1 MLDKKRIIIVSV
13 IILLIVTL
21 IIGVYSFF
29 NSNREIQIIEYTPQ
43 EEISEQ
49 QLRQTKV
56 TLYFQNGD
64 KLVPEIRMIDVK
76 ELVTNPYEKI
86 LTLLIEGPKNENLIK
101 TIAEGTKINKLQK
114 EGDILIIDF
123 SDEFIQNH
131 PGSEETEKL
140 TIKSI
145 VNSLTELTEI
155 NGIKILING
164 EENKSFNDK
173 QVNLEKVFKR
183 ENFENI

>member
-1 MLDKKRIIIVSV
+1 MLDKKRVIIVSF
-13 IILLIVTL
+13 IIFFIIII
-21 IIGVYSFF
+21 IIGVYFF
-29 NSNREIQIIEYTPQ
+29 INKNREIPFVEYTPQ
-43 EEISEQ
+43 QEISEE
-49 QLRQTKV
+49 QLRQTNV
-56 TLYFQNGD
+56 TLYFQNED
-64 KLVPEIRMIDVK
+64 KLVPEIRKIDVK

-123 SDEFIQNH
+123 SNEFIQNH
-131 PGSEETEKL
+131 PGSEQQEKL
-140 TIKSI
+140 TIRSI

-173 QVNLEKVFKR
+173 KMNFENIFKR
-183 ENFENI
+183 EN

>member
-1 MLDKKRIIIVSV
+1 MLDKKRIIIVGV
-13 IILLIVTL
+13 IIFLIVIL
-21 IIGVYSFF
+21 IIGVYNFF
-29 NSNREIQIIEYTPQ
+29 SNNREIPIIEYTPQ
-43 EEISEQ
+43 QEISEE
-49 QLRQTKV
+49 QLRQTNV

-64 KLVPEIRMIDVK
+64 NLIPEIRMVDVK
-76 ELVTNPYEKI
+76 ELVINPYEKI
-86 LTLLIEGPKNENLIK
+86 LTLLIEGPKNDNLIK
-101 TIAEGTKINKLQK
+101 TIPEGTKINKLQK

-123 SDEFIQNH
+123 SNEFIQNH
-131 PGSEETEKL
+131 QGSEEQEKL

-173 QVNLEKVFKR
+173 KVNFEKIFIR
-183 ENFENI
+183 EN